1 MRNTR
6 KSKMKKKR
14 NTRILKKKRKT
25 KSVRRANEGRGDT
38 PEFKRQDSH
47 EARRKMKADA
57 EDYLDDFFSAEID
70 RTSVKHKYRHEQKKN
85 EDKIREE
92 QRQALSTPFN
102 IAALEVHRKK
112 NPPRKPVVTEKS
124 VTKKTSKTRKNKISR
139 NELTIAHE
147 GEMSPRSWDLFIEN
161 LLQTPVPETNVKVDK
176 EQFTP
181 LELRFKRQNTSE
193 MLESFAEAKK
203 MMNDEKKNK

>member
-6 KSKMKKKR
+6 KSKIKKKR

-25 KSVRRANEGRGDT
+25 KSARRANEGRGNT

-139 NELTIAHE
+139 NELTSAHE